1 MTNPVQ
7 ATTSLVF
14 TQPAPVS
21 EDIKSVAATLGG
33 LAGDVD
39 EHNWLIVRLAIKN
52 LLASAEQVEMYER
65 RFYAEA
71 KGL

>member
-1 MTNPVQ
+1 MFNPVQ
-7 ATTSLVF
+7 VTKADIF

-21 EDIKSVAATLGG
+21 EDIKSVAATLGA

-39 EHNWLIVRLAIKN
+39 EHNWLIVRLSIKN
-52 LLASAEQVEMYER
+52 LLASAEQVETYER

-71 KGL
+71 LEE